1 MDNTMRLNFDKLVF
15 TQKLTAKGY
24 TQEQSEALAEAVDG
38 AITQS
43 NSALATV
50 EDLNAVKT
58 ELRTEINEVRTELKT
73 EINEVRTELR
83 AGLQGLKAD
92 FYQAINRLTFALIGS
107 VIAIIGA
114 LLANKF
120 F

>member
-1 MDNTMRLNFDKLVF
+1 MRLNFDKLVF

-58 ELRTEINEVRTELKT
+58 ELRTEINEVRTEL
-73 EINEVRTELR
+73 R